1 MPTGSLPAE
10 AKKIWEKVYD
20 QSISGGDSKEKA
32 AKKAWGA
39 IKNAGWKKGEEGQ
52 WTKGKSEFAEFSM
65 VIIKAPFDRSDPNP
79 NHRMRWR
86 SVNSDTD
93 EDLYEESM
101 SLELFNDFTR
111 RINDDVL
118 VPDAFKDIVCEE
130 DWCGGLPYLSIAHY
144 KSGTDSK
151 NVPGVVESV
160 YVDGNKLK
168 SKGFLSDS
176 PLGHATFDSLKEDLY
191 KKRSGDKNVTPVRI
205 SIGFL
210 DLKHKHVAENGGQE
224 FIFTRTDVGQSC
236 SLCSSGIGSKIY
248 LEGQLVHLAMT
259 RVPVNPRTEMEVEK
273 SMIRTKKDDAKSI
286 VGDLVEEME
295 EKSQVG
301 DILVIKSEDLEA
313 RVNSVR
319 YAFYDKYSPPPAPSL
334 WLVTVMDD
342 SVIVE

>member
-1 MPTGSLPAE
+1 MWARGCLGAIMPTGSSPAE

-118 VPDAFKDIVCEE
+118 VPDAFKDIVCE
-130 DWCGGLPYLSIAHY
+130 
-144 KSGTDSK
+144 
-151 NVPGVVESV
+151 
-160 YVDGNKLK
+160 
-168 SKGFLSDS
+168 
-176 PLGHATFDSLKEDLY
+176 
-191 KKRSGDKNVTPVRI
+191 
-205 SIGFL
+205 
-210 DLKHKHVAENGGQE
+210 
-224 FIFTRTDVGQSC
+224 
-236 SLCSSGIGSKIY
+236 
-248 LEGQLVHLAMT
+248 
-259 RVPVNPRTEMEVEK
+259 
-273 SMIRTKKDDAKSI
+273 
-286 VGDLVEEME
+286 
-295 EKSQVG
+295 
-301 DILVIKSEDLEA
+301 
-313 RVNSVR
+313 
-319 YAFYDKYSPPPAPSL
+319 
-334 WLVTVMDD
+334 
-342 SVIVE
+342 